1 MPGALASP
9 EEDSASLRAHASPR
23 SSRSH
28 SRRGS
33 FSSGIS
39 SDVSPP
45 HPYSSEEQSPTRGRT
60 LVRKPAHRT
69 TNRRATTIHQERPR
83 TIEWDSILTQERLMS
98 RELTAEPRS
107 MFDSILEPLPP
118 GVERF
123 RSSLSEELYRSA
135 TWDTS
140 IDLSRFG
147 HHRDTFAL
155 LGLRHL
161 QSHRIALP
169 AMFFE
174 RLLHYIDFE
183 TYLSIRL
190 SCRCWSEA
198 ITRICPIIS
207 PPGQYFLYSLITPNH
222 NDLRL

>member
-1 MPGALASP
+1 MSGPLASP
-9 EEDSASLRAHASPR
+9 DEDTAPLRPHASPR
-23 SSRSH
+23 SSPGH
-28 SRRGS
+28 SRRSS
-33 FSSGIS
+33 FSFKES
-39 SDVSPP
+39 SEVSPP
-45 HPYSSEEQSPTRGRT
+45 HTDSSEEQSPTRGRT

-69 TNRRATTIHQERPR
+69 TNRRATTIHQERAK

-98 RELTAEPRS
+98 RDLTAEPRS
-107 MFDSILEPLPP
+107 IFDSILEPLPP

-135 TWDTS
+135 TWGTS

-169 AMFFE
+169 ALFFE

-183 TYLSIRL
+183 TYLAIRL

-198 ITRICPIIS
+198 ITQVCPITS
-207 PPGQYFLYSLITPNH
+207 PPGQ
-222 NDLRL
+222 